1 MLWSETEKFVFPEV
15 VFLLRSVS
23 AIAAAALFAS
33 GVALSPA
40 QAEGTWWTGV
50 EAWESGTVQRI
61 VDGDT
66 LIVKND
72 ATGVDQRIRLLGINA
87 PEVPTKKHPGQCGGP
102 EARTILEQTLPLGTS
117 VRMLSSD
124 PNSRGKKAR
133 PQRVVLAYNPASG
146 EYDQDIAWGMAE
158 RGYGVWFT
166 VPREAAM
173 SSLYRRVIEQAQ
185 QERRGIWNP
194 NGCGEVEQPNAQI
207 GIRIHRT
214 PSGAP
219 VNDEWVLVRNEGSE
233 PVDISGWTLRDSGN
247 QGAFVFPGGSYLT
260 PGDYRVVHTGK
271 GKATKPNP
279 RDVYAGNGYR
289 LYPESDKK
297 NALLGDGAYLL
308 DRYGNYRF
316 WREYPCVDDCLND
329 PLGGS
334 IVVEDYSLGEKRGKA
349 RAQTQWF
356 TLRNRAIVPIC
367 LDGYRI
373 ETGGQTYSFE
383 PGTCLDPGQ
392 RWTMRIGKPASKKA
406 ARAAARSPEP
416 IVYWGLN
423 KPVLWENGQIEILTD
438 QDRRLAWNAWGNF
451 VPPSSTPTAE

>member
-1 MLWSETEKFVFPEV
+1 VIV
-15 VFLLRSVS
+15 VLRLVAAAGAAVISVS
-23 AIAAAALFAS
+23 LAGAPAIADETTT
-33 GVALSPA
+33 P
-40 QAEGTWWTGV
+40 TNWWTGV
-50 EAWESGTVQRI
+50 QAWDSGTVQRI

-66 LIVKND
+66 LIVRND
-72 ATGVDQRIRLLGINA
+72 ATGSDQRIRLLGINA
-87 PEVPTKKHPGQCGGP
+87 PEIPTKKHPGQCGGL
-102 EARTILEQTLPLGTS
+102 EAKAILDQTLPLGTR

-124 PNSRGKKAR
+124 PNARGKKAR
-133 PQRVVLAYNPASG
+133 PQRVVLAYNPANDQ
-146 EYDQDIAWGMAE
+146 YDQDIAWGMAE

-166 VPREAAM
+166 IDREAAM
-173 SSLYRRVIEQAQ
+173 SSLYREVIEQAQ
-185 QERRGIWNP
+185 RERRGIWNP
-194 NGCGEVEQPNAQI
+194 EGCGGLDQPNAQL

-219 VNDEWVLVRNEGSE
+219 VNDEWVLVRNEGAE

-247 QGAFVFPGGSYLT
+247 QGAYVFPGGSYLS

-271 GKATKPNP
+271 GQATKPNP

-289 LYPESDKK
+289 LYPAADKT

-308 DRYGNYRF
+308 DRGGNYRF
-316 WREYPCVDDCLND
+316 WREYPCVEDCLDD

-383 PGTCLDPGQ
+383 PGTCLQPGQ
-392 RWTMRIGKPASKKA
+392 KWTMRVGKPTSKRA
-406 ARAAARSPEP
+406 ARIAARSAEP
-416 IVYWGLN
+416 IVFWGLS

-438 QDRRLAWNAWGNF
+438 QDRRLAWNAWGN
-451 VPPSSTPTAE
+451 VAP